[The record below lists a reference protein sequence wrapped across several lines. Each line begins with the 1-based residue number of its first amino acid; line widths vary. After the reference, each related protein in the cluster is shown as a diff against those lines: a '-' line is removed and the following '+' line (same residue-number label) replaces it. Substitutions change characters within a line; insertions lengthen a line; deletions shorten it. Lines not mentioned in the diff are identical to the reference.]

1 LAGDQV
7 GIYAFEKP
15 LQTGDDLVFM
25 DMMHYTMVKTNTF
38 NGMELPS
45 IGLWR
50 SNRGFELIRRF
61 GYEDFES
68 RLS

>member
-1 LAGDQV
+1 
-7 GIYAFEKP
+7 
-15 LQTGDDLVFM
+15 M

-50 SNRGFELIRRF
+50 SIGGFELIRRF